1 MSDEHDILEDTSRNE
16 ATTLTTPATPTVAS
30 NPQETSKKVGYI
42 SYIRLLINTFR
53 RNFEKIANILH
64 KTFDKYNT
72 KKFGENHQTSKNDY
86 FVSF

>member
-42 SYIRLLINTFR
+42 SYIRLLINTIQ
-53 RNFEKIANILH
+53 RNLEKISRLQNVE
-64 KTFDKYNT
+64 
-72 KKFGENHQTSKNDY
+72 KKFFEMQ
-86 FVSF
+86 

>member
-42 SYIRLLINTFR
+42 SYIRLLINTIR
-53 RNFEKIANILH
+53 RNLEKIARLQKITILSLFEQ
-64 KTFDKYNT
+64 K
-72 KKFGENHQTSKNDY
+72 Q
-86 FVSF
+86 V

>member
-42 SYIRLLINTFR
+42 SYIRLLINIFL
-53 RNFEKIANILH
+53 RNFEKIVNILH

-72 KKFGENHQTSKNDY
+72 KKFGENCQTSKNDY
-86 FVSF
+86 FVTF

>member
-53 RNFEKIANILH
+53 RNFEKIANILY
-64 KTFDKYNT
+64 KTFDK
-72 KKFGENHQTSKNDY
+72 
-86 FVSF
+86 

>member
-42 SYIRLLINTFR
+42 H
-53 RNFEKIANILH
+53 ILH
-64 KTFDKYNT
+64 KTFDKYISE
-72 KKFGENHQTSKNDY
+72 KF
-86 FVSF
+86 

>member
-42 SYIRLLINTFR
+42 SYIRLLINTFQ

-64 KTFDKYNT
+64 KTFYLHT
-72 KKFGENHQTSKNDY
+72 LTSLIN
-86 FVSF
+86 VAP